1 MPITFVQQQS
11 RTGPAAPGKRGTQ
24 KGSPMLTYEEV
35 TSLPCECAD
44 CAADA
49 DTLAWERDVYSADP
63 TGGQPSAY

>member
-1 MPITFVQQQS
+1 
-11 RTGPAAPGKRGTQ
+11 
-24 KGSPMLTYEEV
+24 MLTYEEV